1 MLQLVELD
9 ENDLRTVIDAHSGKG
24 QSLEWREPYSSEGR
38 SVVDAAMVINIIN
51 IRTNTIRTIAVLP
64 RIFGICLMVC

>member
-9 ENDLRTVIDAHSGKG
+9 DNDLRTVIDAHSGKA

-38 SVVDAAMVINIIN
+38 SVVDAAMVINH
-51 IRTNTIRTIAVLP
+51 
-64 RIFGICLMVC
+64 